1 MNKFD
6 DRLRENI
13 KKAFSNYNSD
23 HLADEGWDSFVALQ
37 KGRRRRAVVIPL
49 WARAASILLI
59 IGLGTFLAYRLS
71 VRQTARET
79 ISATNTAAGKNE
91 EHAEPVKSPP
101 AISPVAEIAVET
113 SGTTSVTKKTS
124 PGYQPA
130 LAIDK
135 TFLKAD
141 RAGGV
146 DDKILETLQNRS
158 VNPDIL
164 PVPAM
169 TMAFSEFYTSS
180 VPDEI
185 RSEKSGSTVKASE
198 GSETIEESPVTDNS
212 SGGRRLLAGLS
223 GSMARAGEESSPVSG
238 MSMGFYLS
246 QKITKRLSVRPGLA
260 LAMQSFG
267 LENSEP
273 PMGITYNIPLYDGT
287 NGTPHSFEGRLS
299 MVAIELPVNLVVNLF
314 ERKRSGFFISA
325 GTSSLFYIS
334 QQFEADFV
342 NKYTKMDLN
351 ASTGQYT
358 AATMFSTVEVEK
370 EYDSFSRADFFG
382 LANLSAGYSFPYSKT
397 GTMLVEPFVQLPVND
412 LTSLNLRIRYAG
424 VSMKMQFGKNEKGK

>member
-6 DRLRENI
+6 DILRENV

-37 KGRRRRAVVIPL
+37 KGRRKRAVIFPL

-71 VRQTARET
+71 ERQTT
-79 ISATNTAAGKNE
+79 
-91 EHAEPVKSPP
+91 P
-101 AISPVAEIAVET
+101 EII
-113 SGTTSVTKKTS
+113 SVTEPATSDTKGRTEKTS
-124 PGYQPA
+124 PDYQPA
-130 LAIDK
+130 LAVDE

-141 RAGGV
+141 RAGNV
-146 DDKILETLQNRS
+146 DDKIHETPANRS

-169 TMAFSEFYTSS
+169 TMALSEFYTSS
-180 VPDEI
+180 APDEI
-185 RSEKSGSTVKASE
+185 RSEKSRPAVTASE
-198 GSETIEESPVTDNS
+198 GSEDFEESPATEHS

-246 QKITKRLSVRPGLA
+246 QKITRRLSVRPGLA

-267 LENSEP
+267 MENSGRPE
-273 PMGITYNIPLYDGT
+273 GLSYNIPLYDGT
-287 NGTPHSFEGRLS
+287 DGIPYSYEGRLS
-299 MVAIELPVNLVVNLF
+299 MVAVELPLNLVVTLF

-334 QQFEADFV
+334 QQFKADVV
-342 NKYTKMDLN
+342 NTYTKMDLN
-351 ASTGQYT
+351 TATGQYT
-358 AATMFSTVEVEK
+358 AATMFSTVEVER

-424 VSMKMQFGKNEKGK
+424 VSMKLQFGKREQGK

>member
-6 DRLRENI
+6 DILRENV

-37 KGRRRRAVVIPL
+37 KGRRKRAVIFPL

-71 VRQTARET
+71 ERQTT
-79 ISATNTAAGKNE
+79 
-91 EHAEPVKSPP
+91 P
-101 AISPVAEIAVET
+101 EII
-113 SGTTSVTKKTS
+113 SVTEPATSDTKGRTEKTS
-124 PGYQPA
+124 PDYKPA
-130 LAIDK
+130 LAVDE

-141 RAGGV
+141 RAGNV
-146 DDKILETLQNRS
+146 DDKIHETPANRS

-169 TMAFSEFYTSS
+169 TMALSEFYTSS
-180 VPDEI
+180 APDEI
-185 RSEKSGSTVKASE
+185 RSEKSRPAVTASE
-198 GSETIEESPVTDNS
+198 GSEDFEESPATEHS

-246 QKITKRLSVRPGLA
+246 QKITRRLSVRPGLA

-267 LENSEP
+267 MENSGRPE
-273 PMGITYNIPLYDGT
+273 GLSYNIPLYDGT
-287 NGTPHSFEGRLS
+287 DGIPYSYEGRLS
-299 MVAIELPVNLVVNLF
+299 MVAVELPLNLVVTLF

-334 QQFEADFV
+334 QQFKADVV
-342 NKYTKMDLN
+342 NTYTKMDLN
-351 ASTGQYT
+351 TATGQYT
-358 AATMFSTVEVEK
+358 AATMFSTVEVER

-424 VSMKMQFGKNEKGK
+424 VSMKLQFGKREQGK

>member
-6 DRLRENI
+6 DILRENV

-37 KGRRRRAVVIPL
+37 KGRRKRAVIFPL

-71 VRQTARET
+71 ERQTT
-79 ISATNTAAGKNE
+79 
-91 EHAEPVKSPP
+91 P
-101 AISPVAEIAVET
+101 EII
-113 SGTTSVTKKTS
+113 SVTEPATSDTKGHTEKTS
-124 PGYQPA
+124 PDYQPA
-130 LAIDK
+130 LAVDE

-141 RAGGV
+141 RAGNV
-146 DDKILETLQNRS
+146 DDKIHETPANRS

-169 TMAFSEFYTSS
+169 TMALSEFYTSS
-180 VPDEI
+180 APDEI
-185 RSEKSGSTVKASE
+185 RSEKSRPAVTASE
-198 GSETIEESPVTDNS
+198 GSEDFEESPATEHS

-246 QKITKRLSVRPGLA
+246 QKITRRLSVRPGLA

-267 LENSEP
+267 MENSGRPE
-273 PMGITYNIPLYDGT
+273 GLSYNIPLYDGT
-287 NGTPHSFEGRLS
+287 DGIPYSYEGRLS
-299 MVAIELPVNLVVNLF
+299 MVAVELPLNLVVTLF

-334 QQFEADFV
+334 QQFKADVV
-342 NKYTKMDLN
+342 NTYTKMDLN
-351 ASTGQYT
+351 TATGQYT
-358 AATMFSTVEVEK
+358 AATMFSTVEVER

-424 VSMKMQFGKNEKGK
+424 VSMKLQFGKREQGK